1 VIRVLIVDD
10 HPVLRAGL
18 EAILRTEPG
27 LVPVGA
33 AEDGPGL
40 WTLLRRMEPDV
51 VVLDRHLGP
60 EDGLQL
66 CAAVRADP
74 EAPAVV
80 MYTVDPSEALREE
93 ALAAGAAAIVDKA
106 ASPSVLFDALR
117 VAGRRP
123 LPRG

>member
-93 ALAAGAAAIVDKA
+93 AIAAGASAIVDKA

-123 LPRG
+123 LARG